1 MNTTLKKALI
11 FGFFTAFLILGTL
24 SMQRAMPE
32 AKEDRIYME
41 IKAYSP
47 FLVEKRIGG
56 LTIIDKRYDTKE
68 KPNASDLYHRLDE
81 LEKKWGKEYL
91 RVEGNEVSI
100 MSEKGELVGKFIIKN
115 EKERAFLKTFFGI

>member
-81 LEKKWGKEYL
+81 LEKKWGQ
-91 RVEGNEVSI
+91 RVS
-100 MSEKGELVGKFIIKN
+100 
-115 EKERAFLKTFFGI
+115 

>member
-1 MNTTLKKALI
+1 MNVKKALI
-11 FGFFTAFLILGTL
+11 FAFFTAFLILGAI

-32 AKEDRIYME
+32 TKEDRIYME

-56 LTIIDKRYDTKE
+56 LTIIDKRYNDKKE

-81 LEKKWGKEYL
+81 LEKTWGKESL
-91 RVEGNEVSI
+91 KVEGNEVLI
-100 MSEKGELVGKFIIKN
+100 TNEKGELVGKVLIEN
-115 EKERAFLKTFFGI
+115 QKEREFLKNFFGI